1 MTLLKAENISCGYG
15 SGDIVSGVSLELKSG
30 EILSVAGKNGCGKT
44 TLLRCLC
51 GIIKPSSGH
60 IEIDGEDIS
69 PLMGKTGVSLP
80 KDSSFL
86 SDLRRGSIR
95 VIHRFR
101 YGDDGPIPL
110 YDRRIRLSRCGRC
123 ADSKGMYGENQDIK
137 PVITVYRRA
146 FGRSAPKGVSGK
158 DLCPAAENNIA
169 GRACKPYRPFGPA

>member
-69 PLMGKTGVSLP
+69 PLMGKNRRELAKKIEEEMEYPGQIKVHV
-80 KDSSFL
+80 
-86 SDLRRGSIR
+86 LRETTAIE
-95 VIHRFR
+95 
-101 YGDDGPIPL
+101 Y
-110 YDRRIRLSRCGRC
+110 
-123 ADSKGMYGENQDIK
+123 AK
-137 PVITVYRRA
+137 
-146 FGRSAPKGVSGK
+146 
-158 DLCPAAENNIA
+158 
-169 GRACKPYRPFGPA
+169 